1 MLITRRAVR
10 SSLLTLAIM
19 LALLSPASLTL
30 HAQGVRVK
38 LPAWP
43 DMIMLDTMRSEHPI
57 SAPPE
62 AVYAAVLKMFF
73 ELGIPVG
80 NTDNK
85 AGIIGSERFERSR
98 TLAGLPMSRS
108 FSCGESATGPNADF
122 YRLTIVVVAWVTPRA
137 GGGSTLATAMAASG
151 ADNVGVSKPPRECAS
166 LGRIE
171 EKILNGVEK
180 YAK

>member
-1 MLITRRAVR
+1 MLITQRTVR
-10 SSLLTLAIM
+10 WALLTV
-19 LALLSPASLTL
+19 ALLSLAPLAVR
-30 HAQGVRVK
+30 AQGVRVK

-43 DMIMLDTMRSEHPI
+43 DLILLDTMRSEHPV

-62 AVYAAVLKMFF
+62 AVYAAVLKIFF

-98 TLAGLPMSRS
+98 NLAGLPMSRS
-108 FSCGESATGPNADF
+108 FSCGESATGPNADS

-151 ADNVGVSKPPRECAS
+151 ADNAGVSKPPRECAS

-171 EKILNGVEK
+171 EKILDGVTK